1 MALLKIVPETLESSR
16 RATAGLRVTLLDY
29 AGLFRRGRLT
39 WLTLSSAFAMAGLFA
54 YIGSSSFVFVDHFG
68 LPPAIYS
75 LVLAVIALGMVIGGQ
90 INVLLLSRW
99 TEHQILVF
107 GLLLHA
113 ACGVA
118 LLMATLAMG
127 AGVYVAGA
135 LVFLAMASL
144 MLVVGN
150 GFALVMKSAPMSQ
163 AGSVS
168 SLLGVL
174 QYAFAGVT
182 GAALALALTH
192 LTLHFD
198 LARVPAGRI
207 LLALMTKPNWET
219 PRRSRSV
226 KSGRARMGA
235 DKADGRPKSD
245 RGVGISAPRFSK
257 EENRGLGGA
266 SSREFDAS
274 QRA

>member
-29 AGLFRRGRLT
+29 AGLFRRGRLA

-68 LPPAIYS
+68 LSPGIYS
-75 LVLAVIALGMVIGGQ
+75 LVLAGNAVGMVIGGQ

-99 TEHQILVF
+99 SERQILVL

-113 ACGVA
+113 AFCAA
-118 LLMATLAMG
+118 LLTATLAMG
-127 AGVYVAGA
+127 LAVYVAGA
-135 LVFLAMASL
+135 LIFLAMASL

-182 GAALALALTH
+182 GAALALAYDGTLTPFI
-192 LTLHFD
+192 LTL
-198 LARVPAGRI
+198 LLCAGG
-207 LLALMTKPNWET
+207 ALIAFVAATRLTAET
-219 PRRSRSV
+219 ATPF
-226 KSGRARMGA
+226 
-235 DKADGRPKSD
+235 DGRT
-245 RGVGISAPRFSK
+245 A
-257 EENRGLGGA
+257 EY
-266 SSREFDAS
+266 S
-274 QRA
+274 QP